1 MKYKILYPAILSFA
15 ILFSCSPKNDKV
27 STDLKF
33 IDVEGAIGSGKVVK
47 ISEISDEVKY
57 IPLETSELAL
67 VGGSSGRGLIYEN
80 GFIYFPEKTASNNA
94 MKIFD
99 SKGRF
104 VKLFNRKGRGPQ
116 EYDEMGGMRVDFTT
130 GNIIVRSYTKSLEY
144 TALGEYIRTINYP
157 DSIKDVLSYNTIFK
171 LDQNRYIFPI
181 SVSKSK
187 AYSAIIADSA
197 SNILHK
203 IDYPQSGRDL
213 IAASGGFS
221 TITDSYLFSYK
232 GVPRVMRAQ
241 DGEIISIAK
250 DFTIDTI
257 YYLNYGKY
265 RITGDN
271 VKTMNNQS
279 PLIHRFLNIMES
291 ENYLFFYFNL
301 RSLAHKPMVL
311 LAKQSTGIETT
322 QTLSHALF
330 NKKTGE
336 FTLVDQPEKY
346 QKGMVDDLEGGP
358 AFWPDYISGDG
369 YMISYITALDFITYS
384 QREECSRYFKEVA
397 SKLKETDNP
406 VMVLVKLK

>member
-1 MKYKILYPAILSFA
+1 MKYKKLYPAILSFA

-27 STDLKF
+27 SKDLKF
-33 IDVEGAIGSGKVVK
+33 IDVEGAIGSGRVVK
-47 ISEISDEVKY
+47 LSEISDEVKY
-57 IPLETSELAL
+57 IPLETSEQAL
-67 VGGSSGRGLIYEN
+67 VGISSGRGLIYEN
-80 GFIYFPEKTASNNA
+80 GLAYFPEKTAYNNA
-94 MKIFD
+94 IKIFD

-104 VKLFNRKGRGPQ
+104 IKLFNRQGRGPQ
-116 EYDEMGGMRVDFTT
+116 EYEVLGGMEVDFES
-130 GNIIVRSYTKSLEY
+130 GNIIVRSLSKSVEY
-144 TALGEYIRTINYP
+144 TALGEYVRTINIP
-157 DSIKDVLSYNTIFK
+157 DSINDHFFNNTFK
-171 LDQNRYIFPI
+171 LDHNRYILPVN
-181 SVSKSK
+181 VSRSML
-187 AYSAIIADSA
+187 YSAYITDTLSTV
-197 SNILHK
+197 LHK

-213 IAASGGFS
+213 INTKGGFS

-279 PLIHRFLNIMES
+279 PLIHRYLNIMES

-369 YMISYITALDFITYS
+369 YMISYITALDFINYS